1 MKKDYVVLL
10 VLLTISSV
18 ILSIACAR
26 IKTEIDVL
34 NEKFEIL
41 NEQVDEL
48 ERDSL

>member
-10 VLLTISSV
+10 VLLTILGV
-18 ILSIACAR
+18 MLSIACAR
-26 IKTEIDVL
+26 LKTEIDVL
-34 NEKFEIL
+34 NGKFEIL